1 MPECN
6 ICGKDEDEL
15 IKIKVEDAIIDVCKN
30 CSSFGQVII
39 EKKKEIP
46 IKEEIEEEEYE
57 LVDNFGKIIKNSR
70 EKMNISR
77 KELAKKIKIK
87 ENILRRIES
96 ENLIPE
102 KELAKKIEKEL
113 GIKILQKIDESF
125 VKKEYK
131 KISLTIGDVVRID

>member
-1 MPECN
+1 M
-6 ICGKDEDEL
+6 CGKDEDEL

>member
-1 MPECN
+1 M
-6 ICGKDEDEL
+6 
-15 IKIKVEDAIIDVCKN
+15 CKN